1 MQLGTSPLH
10 VAALHAH
17 AETVGVL
24 LRAGVSRDARTKVER
39 TALHVAAE
47 AGHARVAAV
56 LLEAGAAVDARD
68 MLRMTP
74 LHWAAERGHAPT
86 AALLLRAGADAHAAS
101 KFLKTPLAL
110 ARRDPELLRVF
121 EDCLKEREAARSVHA
136 LVGGAY
142 LRLRLSALWGSLA
155 LSSRHSSRLPF
166 QISQS
171 RRPLG

>member
-1 MQLGTSPLH
+1 MPTPGEVGGTHSSHSLQLGTSPLH

-74 LHWAAERGHAPT
+74 LHWATERGHAAT
-86 AALLLRAGADAHAAS
+86 AALLLRAGADPLATS

-110 ARRDPELLRVF
+110 ARRDPALLRVF
-121 EDCLKEREAARSVHA
+121 EDCLKEREAARSVDA
-136 LVGGAY
+136 LVSGAC
-142 LRLRLSALWGSLA
+142 WKP
-155 LSSRHSSRLPF
+155 HRLP
-166 QISQS
+166 
-171 RRPLG
+171 

>member
-1 MQLGTSPLH
+1 M
-10 VAALHAH
+10 AALHAH

-47 AGHARVAAV
+47 AGHARVVAV

-74 LHWAAERGHAPT
+74 LHWAAERGHAAA
-86 AALLLRAGADAHAAS
+86 AALLLRAGADPHAGS

-110 ARRDPELLRVF
+110 ARRDPNLLLVF
-121 EDCLKEREAARSVHA
+121 EDCLKEREAARSVDA
-136 LVGGAY
+136 LVSGAY
-142 LRLRLSALWGSLA
+142 LPVGGRGRSPPRKPLMSASP
-155 LSSRHSSRLPF
+155 SRAIGRAAASVESRINPDAE
-166 QISQS
+166 
-171 RRPLG
+171 